1 MTTLAPHVSALGS
14 RCRWRRRTRSPHCI
28 SKTPDPLRPFSYKQK
43 MPILAQ
49 RSEAPEGIEPLS
61 RQLLAKPGASG
72 PGCGGSRGEGSSA
85 ADFPGRRVPA
95 PDSVSR
101 GSFWARGERA
111 GSLTTA
117 PLRLT
122 QWRADSPQG
131 TMVGRSPQSGALFI
145 AGQKP
150 VSTDR
155 RWAYRSGGTGVE
167 GIGSRKEVTGC
178 QAPSETRAGAKR
190 PPD

>member
-1 MTTLAPHVSALGS
+1 MTMLAPHVSALGS

-28 SKTPDPLRPFSYKQK
+28 SKTPDPLGPFSYKQK

-49 RSEAPEGIEPLS
+49 RSEAPEGIEPPS
-61 RQLLAKPGASG
+61 RQLLAQPGASG

-85 ADFPGRRVPA
+85 ADFPGRCIPA

-131 TMVGRSPQSGALFI
+131 TMVGRSPQSGALII
-145 AGQKP
+145 AGRNPSALTAVGRIDLGAQGWRE
-150 VSTDR
+150 SGAGR
-155 RWAYRSGGTGVE
+155 R
-167 GIGSRKEVTGC
+167 
-178 QAPSETRAGAKR
+178 
-190 PPD
+190 